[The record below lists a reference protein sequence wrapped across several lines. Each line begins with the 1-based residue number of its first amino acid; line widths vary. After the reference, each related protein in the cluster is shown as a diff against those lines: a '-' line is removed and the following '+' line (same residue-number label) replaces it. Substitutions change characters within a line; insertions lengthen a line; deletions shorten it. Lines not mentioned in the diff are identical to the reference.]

1 MEFNFEQLAEQYVAL
16 SINYGIQLISA
27 LAIFLIGKWIA
38 GVVTNFLQ
46 TQMHKRKVDPMVSSF
61 VRSILYWA
69 MLAFVSIAALAQIG
83 VQTASFVAMIGA
95 AGLAVGLA
103 LQGSLSNF
111 ASGVLMI
118 IFKPF
123 KIGDYVEAGGQA
135 GTVTD
140 IKIFSIQLLTPD
152 NKEII
157 IPNSAVM
164 NGSIVNYS
172 STGKRRVD
180 LKIGVSYDAYLP
192 DVRKLLEDIIANEAL
207 VLKNESNLVAVSELA
222 SSSVNLVVRVWVK
235 SPDYWSVYFRLTETI
250 KLKLDEAN
258 IGIPYPQVD
267 VHFTKKEA

>member
-1 MEFNFEQLAEQYVAL
+1 MEFDPNQLIEQYL
-16 SINYGIQLISA
+16 PQFINSGVQLFSA
-27 LAIFLIGKWIA
+27 LAIFFIGKWAA
-38 GVVTNFLQ
+38 GVMANFLQ
-46 TQMHKRKVDPMVSSF
+46 TQMQNRKVDPMVSGF
-61 VRSILYWA
+61 VRSLIYWA
-69 MLAFVSIAALAQIG
+69 MFAFVCVAALAQIG
-83 VQTASFVAMIGA
+83 VQTASFVAIIGA

-111 ASGVLMI
+111 AAGVLMV

-123 KIGDYVEAGGQA
+123 KIGDYVDAGGQS

-140 IKIFSIQLLTPD
+140 IKIFSIELVTPD

-172 STGKRRVD
+172 SKENRRVD

-192 DVRKLLEDIIANEAL
+192 DVRKLLEDIIANEPL
-207 VLKNESNLVAVSELA
+207 VLKNKANMVAVSELG
-222 SSSVNLVVRVWVK
+222 SSSVNLVVRAWVK
-235 SPDYWSVYFRLTETI
+235 SADYWTVYFKLTETI

-258 IGIPYPQVD
+258 ITIPYPQMD
-267 VHFTKKEA
+267 IHLTKTNV